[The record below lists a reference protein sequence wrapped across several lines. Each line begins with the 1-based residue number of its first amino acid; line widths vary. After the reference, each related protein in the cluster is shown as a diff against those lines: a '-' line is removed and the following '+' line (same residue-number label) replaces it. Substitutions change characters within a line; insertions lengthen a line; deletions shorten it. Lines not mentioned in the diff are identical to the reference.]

1 MHTYY
6 AIKHSNKKPCI
17 VGMVQAWRRD
27 TANKIAE
34 VCFAK
39 RNSDRVYLY
48 VQPKGFVDKNTK
60 KYIWSKFKK
69 VVDE

>member
-6 AIKHSNKKPCI
+6 AIKQLNKKPCI

-27 TANKIAE
+27 VANKIAE

-48 VQPKGFVDKNTK
+48 VEPKGFVDKNK
-60 KYIWSKFKK
+60 ENYIWTKFKNI
-69 VVDE
+69 

>member
-6 AIKHSNKKPCI
+6 AIKKLKEKPFI

-34 VCFAK
+34 LCFAK
-39 RNSDRVYLY
+39 RSSERVYLY

-60 KYIWSKFKK
+60 NYIWSKFKK
-69 VVDE
+69 VADE